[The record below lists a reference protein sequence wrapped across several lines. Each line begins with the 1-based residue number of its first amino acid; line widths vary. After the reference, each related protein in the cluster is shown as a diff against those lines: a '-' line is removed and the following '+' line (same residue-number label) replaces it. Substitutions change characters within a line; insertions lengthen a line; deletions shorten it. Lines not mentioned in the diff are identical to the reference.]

1 MRAFLMTTGTV
12 LSMVVL
18 AHVWRLVE
26 EGPRVLTP
34 WWIGATV
41 VAAGLSVW
49 AWVLAARPRT

>member
-1 MRAFLMTTGTV
+1 MTTGTV

-18 AHVWRLVE
+18 AHVWRFME

-34 WWIGATV
+34 WWIAATV
-41 VAAGLSVW
+41 VAAGLSAW